1 MIVNFYVEKSCDIYS
16 MVIIRFHIFVRKMI
30 SDDDIMVLRQGDLKS
45 KGYILIMSYLHSKF
59 YGLVSD
65 RQ

>member
-1 MIVNFYVEKSCDIYS
+1 
-16 MVIIRFHIFVRKMI
+16 MVKIIFHIFVRKMI
-30 SDDDIMVLRQGDLKS
+30 SDLRQGDLKS
-45 KGYILIMSYLHSKF
+45 KGYILIMSYLYSKF